1 MMTERLT
8 IGADMK
14 RLLIVAS
21 WVPVVLFAGVSNAER
36 LAMSANTD
44 PRSVQAAVAPAG
56 PDSPAHL
63 QITGAISPANG
74 SESAHAGMVLL
85 ESLPRHSLR
94 TSTVVTD
101 GVLKF
106 DGVLMRDLLNHLGAH
121 GETVTATA
129 LNGYAVDIPI
139 QDFENFDVL
148 LAWSADGERLKEDD
162 KGPFWIVYPRDQHS
176 VLQDIRYD
184 YRWVWQLKAL
194 RVN

>member
-1 MMTERLT
+1 
-8 IGADMK
+8 MK
-14 RLLIVAS
+14 RLLIIATCL
-21 WVPVVLFAGVSNAER
+21 PVVLFAGVSSAERPATFPNAE
-36 LAMSANTD
+36 
-44 PRSVQAAVAPAG
+44 PRSVQTAVAPG
-56 PDSPAHL
+56 GSDSPAHL
-63 QITGAISPANG
+63 QITGAISPASG
-74 SESAHAGMVLL
+74 SESADAGTVLL
-85 ESLPRHSLR
+85 ESLPAHSLH

-148 LAWSADGERLKEDD
+148 LAWSADGERLKVDD

-184 YRWVWQLKAL
+184 YRWVWQLNEL
-194 RVN
+194 RVK